1 MLELPFIAPPP
12 SRKHST
18 ALTKAAHGLV
28 LLLGDVCHSLGDVP
42 SGGFAEPMPEIV
54 EGGEVSRFDEDHAV
68 VGGSPDVGVFS
79 HYLYVLGEFFLETF
93 PAYGCFSLVG
103 L

>member
-1 MLELPFIAPPP
+1 MLELPFLAPPL
-12 SRKHST
+12 SRRNST

-28 LLLGDVCHSLGDVP
+28 LLLGDVRHSLGDVP
-42 SGGFAEPMPEIV
+42 SGGFAEPVPEVV
-54 EGGEVSRFDEDHAV
+54 EGGEVSGFDEDHAV

-79 HYLYVLGEFFLETF
+79 DYLYVLGELFLETF
-93 PAYGCFSLVG
+93 PSYGCFSLVG